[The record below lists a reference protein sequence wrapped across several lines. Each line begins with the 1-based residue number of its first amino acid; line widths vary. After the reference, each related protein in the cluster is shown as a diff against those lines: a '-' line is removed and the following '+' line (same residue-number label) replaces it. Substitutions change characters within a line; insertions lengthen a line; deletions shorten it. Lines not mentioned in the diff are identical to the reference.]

1 MNFERHFRPEV
12 KFLFF
17 AVVGC
22 LIFGCQLQSQEKDFS
37 APEINE
43 IEDLHFQNANR
54 LMLEEDYAGAIELY
68 EQVRGVYDSATIN
81 HNLGIAYF
89 LDGNPGRAVLH
100 FERALRQG
108 LSSASTNE
116 LLSLLRNSEG
126 ISPPKYTLLQ
136 RMARAV
142 PEGGWMILTVL
153 TFWGAL
159 FFGIYVYGMVKKE
172 SIFRDVA
179 IACVLIFLIGCL
191 AIVGLDQD
199 ADHGVMTG
207 EENGLKVVP
216 TSENEV
222 FLTLKGGEM
231 ARYLKSNN
239 NYVFV
244 ETSSGVRGWLAAE
257 NFSWIR
263 QTD

>member
-1 MNFERHFRPEV
+1 MNFERHFRIIM
-12 KFLFF
+12 KFLLFPVAGSLLF
-17 AVVGC
+17 VS
-22 LIFGCQLQSQEKDFS
+22 LLQSQNSDVS
-37 APEINE
+37 VQVMSNID
-43 IEDLHFQNANR
+43 DLHFQNANR
-54 LMLEEDYAGAIELY
+54 LMLAEDYAGAIDLY
-68 EQVRGVYDSATIN
+68 EQVLGTHDSATLN

-89 LDGNPGRAVLH
+89 LEGNPGKAVLH

-108 LSSASTNE
+108 FNSASTNE

-126 ISPPKYTLLQ
+126 IASPKYTPLQ
-136 RMARAV
+136 RMARTV
-142 PEGGWMILTVL
+142 PESGWMVLTVL
-153 TFWGAL
+153 AFWGAL
-159 FFGIYVYGMVKKE
+159 FFGVYVYGMLNKE

-179 IACVLIFLIGCL
+179 IACILVFVICCL
-191 AIVGLDQD
+191 AIVGLNQD

-244 ETSSGVRGWLAAE
+244 ETSSGVRGWLPIE

-263 QTD
+263 ETH